1 MSASP
6 VATTDRS
13 RRPVPRAL
21 RDPAVIVSLL
31 VLIVVVGVAAIGPT
45 LPGLDPYAIRPQLR
59 FAAPGTGTY
68 VLGGD
73 ELGRDVLARLV
84 HATRPSLVIGFAPT
98 FLGLVIGGFLGLLA
112 GYFGGVIDDVLMRIL
127 EVALAFPSILLAIGI
142 AAAIGPS
149 LTNIVISLSV
159 ICVPFFARVV
169 RASVISV
176 RRLEFVVACEALG
189 ATHARTLARHILPQ
203 VLSPL
208 IVMVS
213 IQAGRMILMGA
224 GLSFLGLGIRPPD
237 PDWGAMLSSGQRFLS
252 VAPHVATIPGLVI
265 FVVTVC
271 LNVVGDALRD
281 VLDPRRVTGG
291 GV

>member
-1 MSASP
+1 MGSLVVL
-6 VATTDRS
+6 VA
-13 RRPVPRAL
+13 
-21 RDPAVIVSLL
+21 
-31 VLIVVVGVAAIGPT
+31 VGVIAIVGPW
-45 LPGLDPYAIRPQLR
+45 LPGFDPYAIRPQFR
-59 FAAPGTGTY
+59 FAAPGSGPY
-68 VLGGD
+68 WLGGD

-84 HATRPSLVIGFAPT
+84 HATRPSLIIGFVPT
-98 FLGLVIGGFLGLLA
+98 LVGLVLGGLLGLLA
-112 GYFGGVIDDVLMRIL
+112 GYFGGVLDDIVMRVL

-169 RASVISV
+169 RSSVLSV
-176 RRLEFVVACEALG
+176 RRFEYVVASEALG
-189 ATHARTLARHILPQ
+189 AHHVRIIWRHVLPQ
-203 VLSPL
+203 VVSPL

-237 PDWGAMLSSGQRFLS
+237 PDWGSMLGAGQRFLS

-265 FVVTVC
+265 FVVTIC
-271 LNVVGDALRD
+271 LNLVGDALRD
-281 VLDPRRVTGG
+281 ALDPRSS
-291 GV
+291 